1 MATEEVS
8 TTPSALSKALR
19 DEICHRIES
28 GELQLPMLP
37 EVARKL
43 LSEEFRER
51 ATAREM
57 GDLIHRDQTLAGN
70 ILRVANSAAFSA
82 GVPIVS
88 LQQAVVRMGLERIR
102 ELTMAVVLESGI
114 FQVPVA
120 KDRVLAMWKHSASAG
135 AFAKEV
141 ARVRRANVEGA
152 FLCGLF
158 HDLGKPVVLLA
169 LFEATKHQGEHPTE
183 EIQAAAVKELHVPAG
198 HILAKRWS
206 LPESVGDAIASH
218 HLAEQGEPVSDF
230 AITAALGS
238 HLAHW
243 ALEQGEE
250 EAARDEIVKDALWQR
265 LNLYPADAETVLN
278 KKAEVVKFA
287 EAFG

>member
-1 MATEEVS
+1 MATEEL
-8 TTPSALSKALR
+8 SAATCALPEALR
-19 DEICHRIES
+19 LDLTRRIES

-57 GDLIHRDQTLAGN
+57 GELIHRDQTLAGN

-102 ELTMAVVLESGI
+102 ELTMAVVLESGV

-120 KDRVLAMWKHSASAG
+120 KERVLALWKHSAAAG

-169 LFEATKHQGEHPTE
+169 LFEACKQKREAPSE
-183 EIQAAAVKELHVPAG
+183 DLQAAAVKELHVPAG
-198 HILAKRWS
+198 HFLARRWA
-206 LPESVGDAIASH
+206 LPDSVGDAIASH
-218 HLAEQGEPVSDF
+218 HLAEQGEPVSDH
-230 AITAALGS
+230 AVTAALGS
-238 HLAHW
+238 HLARW
-243 ALEQGEE
+243 ALEQGDGEPAREE
-250 EAARDEIVKDALWQR
+250 MIRDALWPR
-265 LNLYPADAETVLN
+265 LNLYPSDAETVLS